1 MGRVYKLSE
10 EEKDRRLQVLERY
23 DRWSEGSE
31 SPSPSS
37 YCAATGTD
45 YPYLTSCMKWRKALK
60 PKMPVAREKAG
71 FVRLGT
77 VDRRGG
83 EPVRMSIGNVSIE
96 VGPASSKEALG
107 IVIAALGAAHVL

>member
-1 MGRVYKLSE
+1 MGRAYKLSE
-10 EEKDRRLQVLERY
+10 EEKERRIQVLERY

-31 SPSPSS
+31 SPSPSL

-60 PKMPVAREKAG
+60 PKAPVASETG

-77 VDRRGG
+77 TEGRGG

-96 VGPASSKEALG
+96 VGPASSREALA